1 MRVTKRSGRVED
13 VKFDNVT
20 NRISKLTEGL
30 SNSVDVTKVA
40 QQVFSSIYDGI
51 NTHEIDTLSAEI
63 CIGMI
68 TSDPDYE
75 ILATRITASN
85 IQKRAANNFHIAMR
99 KLHKAGIVTHEVL
112 EVSSKVKDDIKP
124 ERDYDFGYFGLKTLE
139 KGYLQKI
146 DGEIIE
152 TPQYMY
158 MRVAIGIHGHDT
170 ERVLETYDALS
181 KGLFIHATPTLFNA
195 GTPRPQMSSCFVA
208 GTAVFTTNR
217 GPVPIEEVCIGDNVV
232 THTGSIKPVLQTHK
246 NLLGD
251 RTLFD
256 VKIYKTPGFQVT
268 GNHRFWSITKEQLHW
283 KDEPQWNSIEH
294 LRVGDWIS
302 IPKTKL
308 NTVYE
313 ILDMYEL
320 LKDEN
325 GTEHWT
331 YSFEFDGTKMRR
343 LTHFTSEY
351 RPNGITLK
359 GEWFERYIKVDEDF
373 AWFIGSWYGDGCITY
388 QRSSA
393 KSKRTPT
400 HRGISFAQNPN
411 NTTFIEKI
419 EKIGCKYLGVH
430 ACISKSKKRNC
441 LSISFNNS
449 AIGNAFNIL
458 FGRWSS
464 GKFLWPNMYSWNR
477 NMVSAFIGGL
487 VSTDGCCTLRGNVT
501 VQLTNQ
507 PLIKSIFHLSR
518 SVGLDTSLTVG
529 SKPYKDR
536 KQYIG
541 RIQFPW
547 IPEIM
552 KWVYKHYDDNRLY
565 KSERANTTLEIDG
578 KIFLRINAKTRV
590 KDNLPEFVYTLGVK
604 DDHSYTVQGVIAENC
619 FLIANKEDSI
629 DGIYDTVKECA
640 RISKWAGGIGLHI
653 HDVRANKSHI
663 RGTNG
668 TSDGIIPM
676 LRVYNSTARY
686 VNQAGRRKGSIAV
699 YLEPWHADILDFLE
713 IRLNQGDEEARC
725 RDLFS
730 AMWIPDLFMK
740 RVESGGNWSLFCPDQ
755 AKGLSDV
762 YGKEFE
768 DLYEKYE
775 AEGLARKVVPASEV
789 WKAIIKSQ
797 SETGTPYMLYK
808 DACNEKSNHK
818 HVGTIKSSNLCVAP
832 ETKILTSKGQQIISE
847 LVDQDVEVWNGDEFS
862 NVTIR
867 QTGKNQKLLTVKTS
881 KGLELR
887 CTPYHKFW
895 IVGHNEPIEA
905 QNLEKGMKIIKH
917 SLPVINHNT
926 ENMKYAYTHGLF
938 CADGTTSSHG
948 NPKRCLF
955 KAKNNGFC
963 MRHQKN
969 LKDYEEDD
977 DGTCQAN
984 SYSEQK
990 FLDLYHVKKKLMKFI
1005 DYDYASNNDACNKI
1019 RLRLPKDID
1028 EKYTVPTECSLESK
1042 LEWFAGLID
1051 GDGCV
1056 TKHQGGRGISI
1067 QIGSIHY
1074 NFLNDVLLMLQTIG
1088 VNSRINL
1095 SRNESIKELPG
1106 GSYTCKKLWRL
1117 LIPSG
1122 GVELLKTLG
1131 LNTRRVNINTENLPN
1146 RQALHF
1152 DKIVSVEDLGET
1164 SDTFCFNEPLKH
1176 RGIFNGILTGNCT
1189 EILEY
1194 TDKDETAVC
1203 NLASI
1208 ALPKYVDVEKKEF
1221 NHEELHRVT
1230 KMVTRNLNK
1239 VIDKNFYPTENGERS
1254 NMRHRPIG
1262 IGVQGL
1268 ADVFI
1273 MLRMSFGSEESRK
1286 LNRDIFETIYH
1297 ASLESSCELAEMYGT
1312 YETFKGSP
1320 FSQGILQFDMWDRDP
1335 KFSGRYDWNA
1345 MRELVKKGTRN
1356 SLLLAPMPTA
1366 STSQILG
1373 NNECFEPYTTNIY
1386 LRRTLAGEFVV
1397 VNKHLVNDLKERGL
1411 WSKEMK
1417 DLMVKA
1423 NGSVQNIID
1432 IPDDLKELYKTV
1444 WEMSQKTIIDM
1455 AADRG
1460 VYIDQSQSMNLF
1472 VESPTLSKLSSM
1484 HMYAWKTGLKTGMYY
1499 LRSKAKARPIQFSLE
1514 AECAMCSA

>member
-30 SNSVDVTKVA
+30 SETVDVTKIA

-51 NTHEIDTLSAEI
+51 KTPEIDTLSAEI

-124 ERDYDFGYFGLKTLE
+124 ERDFEFGYFGLKTLE

-152 TPQYMY
+152 TPQYLY
-158 MRVAIGIHGHDT
+158 MRVAIGIHGHDIDH
-170 ERVLETYDALS
+170 VLETYEALS

-195 GTPRPQMSSCFVA
+195 GTPRPQMSS
-208 GTAVFTTNR
+208 
-217 GPVPIEEVCIGDNVV
+217 
-232 THTGSIKPVLQTHK
+232 
-246 NLLGD
+246 
-251 RTLFD
+251 
-256 VKIYKTPGFQVT
+256 
-268 GNHRFWSITKEQLHW
+268 
-283 KDEPQWNSIEH
+283 
-294 LRVGDWIS
+294 
-302 IPKTKL
+302 
-308 NTVYE
+308 
-313 ILDMYEL
+313 
-320 LKDEN
+320 
-325 GTEHWT
+325 
-331 YSFEFDGTKMRR
+331 
-343 LTHFTSEY
+343 
-351 RPNGITLK
+351 
-359 GEWFERYIKVDEDF
+359 
-373 AWFIGSWYGDGCITY
+373 
-388 QRSSA
+388 
-393 KSKRTPT
+393 
-400 HRGISFAQNPN
+400 
-411 NTTFIEKI
+411 
-419 EKIGCKYLGVH
+419 
-430 ACISKSKKRNC
+430 
-441 LSISFNNS
+441 
-449 AIGNAFNIL
+449 
-458 FGRWSS
+458 
-464 GKFLWPNMYSWNR
+464 
-477 NMVSAFIGGL
+477 
-487 VSTDGCCTLRGNVT
+487 
-501 VQLTNQ
+501 
-507 PLIKSIFHLSR
+507 
-518 SVGLDTSLTVG
+518 
-529 SKPYKDR
+529 
-536 KQYIG
+536 
-541 RIQFPW
+541 
-547 IPEIM
+547 
-552 KWVYKHYDDNRLY
+552 
-565 KSERANTTLEIDG
+565 
-578 KIFLRINAKTRV
+578 
-590 KDNLPEFVYTLGVK
+590 
-604 DDHSYTVQGVIAENC
+604 C

-640 RISKWAGGIGLHI
+640 RISKWAGGIGLHV

-730 AMWIPDLFMK
+730 AMWISDLFMK
-740 RVESGGNWSLFCPDQ
+740 RVESDGNWSLFCPDQ

-775 AEGLARKVVPASEV
+775 SDGIATKVVPASEI

-818 HVGTIKSSNLCVAP
+818 HVGTIKSSNLC
-832 ETKILTSKGQQIISE
+832 
-847 LVDQDVEVWNGDEFS
+847 
-862 NVTIR
+862 
-867 QTGKNQKLLTVKTS
+867 
-881 KGLELR
+881 
-887 CTPYHKFW
+887 
-895 IVGHNEPIEA
+895 
-905 QNLEKGMKIIKH
+905 
-917 SLPVINHNT
+917 
-926 ENMKYAYTHGLF
+926 
-938 CADGTTSSHG
+938 
-948 NPKRCLF
+948 
-955 KAKNNGFC
+955 
-963 MRHQKN
+963 
-969 LKDYEEDD
+969 
-977 DGTCQAN
+977 
-984 SYSEQK
+984 
-990 FLDLYHVKKKLMKFI
+990 
-1005 DYDYASNNDACNKI
+1005 
-1019 RLRLPKDID
+1019 
-1028 EKYTVPTECSLESK
+1028 
-1042 LEWFAGLID
+1042 
-1051 GDGCV
+1051 
-1056 TKHQGGRGISI
+1056 
-1067 QIGSIHY
+1067 
-1074 NFLNDVLLMLQTIG
+1074 
-1088 VNSRINL
+1088 
-1095 SRNESIKELPG
+1095 
-1106 GSYTCKKLWRL
+1106 
-1117 LIPSG
+1117 
-1122 GVELLKTLG
+1122 
-1131 LNTRRVNINTENLPN
+1131 
-1146 RQALHF
+1146 
-1152 DKIVSVEDLGET
+1152 
-1164 SDTFCFNEPLKH
+1164 
-1176 RGIFNGILTGNCT
+1176 T
-1189 EILEY
+1189 EILEF
-1194 TDKDETAVC
+1194 TDKEETAVC

-1239 VIDKNFYPTENGERS
+1239 VIDKNFYPTENGKRS

-1273 MLRMSFGSEESRK
+1273 MLRMTFGSEESRK
-1286 LNRDIFETIYH
+1286 LNIDIFETIYH
-1297 ASLESSCELAEMYGT
+1297 ASLESSCELAEMYGP

-1320 FSQGILQFDMWDRDP
+1320 FSKGILQFDMWDRDP

-1345 MRELVKKGTRN
+1345 MRKLVKKGTIN

-1472 VESPTLSKLSSM
+1472 VESPTISKLSSM

-1499 LRSKAKARPIQFSLE
+1499 LRSKAKSRPIQFSLE
-1514 AECAMCSA
+1514 AECSMCSA

>member
-30 SNSVDVTKVA
+30 SETVDVTKIA

-51 NTHEIDTLSAEI
+51 KTPEIDTLSAEI

-124 ERDYDFGYFGLKTLE
+124 ERDFEFGYFGLKTLE

-158 MRVAIGIHGHDT
+158 MRVAIGIHGHDIDH
-170 ERVLETYDALS
+170 VLETYEALS

-195 GTPRPQMSSCFVA
+195 GTPRPQMSS
-208 GTAVFTTNR
+208 
-217 GPVPIEEVCIGDNVV
+217 
-232 THTGSIKPVLQTHK
+232 
-246 NLLGD
+246 
-251 RTLFD
+251 
-256 VKIYKTPGFQVT
+256 
-268 GNHRFWSITKEQLHW
+268 
-283 KDEPQWNSIEH
+283 
-294 LRVGDWIS
+294 
-302 IPKTKL
+302 
-308 NTVYE
+308 
-313 ILDMYEL
+313 
-320 LKDEN
+320 
-325 GTEHWT
+325 
-331 YSFEFDGTKMRR
+331 
-343 LTHFTSEY
+343 
-351 RPNGITLK
+351 
-359 GEWFERYIKVDEDF
+359 
-373 AWFIGSWYGDGCITY
+373 
-388 QRSSA
+388 
-393 KSKRTPT
+393 
-400 HRGISFAQNPN
+400 
-411 NTTFIEKI
+411 
-419 EKIGCKYLGVH
+419 
-430 ACISKSKKRNC
+430 
-441 LSISFNNS
+441 
-449 AIGNAFNIL
+449 
-458 FGRWSS
+458 
-464 GKFLWPNMYSWNR
+464 
-477 NMVSAFIGGL
+477 
-487 VSTDGCCTLRGNVT
+487 
-501 VQLTNQ
+501 
-507 PLIKSIFHLSR
+507 
-518 SVGLDTSLTVG
+518 
-529 SKPYKDR
+529 
-536 KQYIG
+536 
-541 RIQFPW
+541 
-547 IPEIM
+547 
-552 KWVYKHYDDNRLY
+552 
-565 KSERANTTLEIDG
+565 
-578 KIFLRINAKTRV
+578 
-590 KDNLPEFVYTLGVK
+590 
-604 DDHSYTVQGVIAENC
+604 C

-676 LRVYNSTARY
+676 LRVYNTTARY

-740 RVESGGNWSLFCPDQ
+740 RVESDGNWSLFCPDV
-755 AKGLSDV
+755 ARGLSDV

-768 DLYEKYE
+768 ELYEKYE
-775 AEGLARKVVPASEV
+775 ADGLATKVVPASEV

-818 HVGTIKSSNLCVAP
+818 HLGTIKSSNL
-832 ETKILTSKGQQIISE
+832 
-847 LVDQDVEVWNGDEFS
+847 
-862 NVTIR
+862 
-867 QTGKNQKLLTVKTS
+867 
-881 KGLELR
+881 
-887 CTPYHKFW
+887 
-895 IVGHNEPIEA
+895 
-905 QNLEKGMKIIKH
+905 
-917 SLPVINHNT
+917 
-926 ENMKYAYTHGLF
+926 
-938 CADGTTSSHG
+938 
-948 NPKRCLF
+948 
-955 KAKNNGFC
+955 
-963 MRHQKN
+963 
-969 LKDYEEDD
+969 
-977 DGTCQAN
+977 
-984 SYSEQK
+984 
-990 FLDLYHVKKKLMKFI
+990 
-1005 DYDYASNNDACNKI
+1005 
-1019 RLRLPKDID
+1019 
-1028 EKYTVPTECSLESK
+1028 
-1042 LEWFAGLID
+1042 
-1051 GDGCV
+1051 
-1056 TKHQGGRGISI
+1056 
-1067 QIGSIHY
+1067 
-1074 NFLNDVLLMLQTIG
+1074 
-1088 VNSRINL
+1088 
-1095 SRNESIKELPG
+1095 
-1106 GSYTCKKLWRL
+1106 
-1117 LIPSG
+1117 
-1122 GVELLKTLG
+1122 
-1131 LNTRRVNINTENLPN
+1131 
-1146 RQALHF
+1146 
-1152 DKIVSVEDLGET
+1152 
-1164 SDTFCFNEPLKH
+1164 
-1176 RGIFNGILTGNCT
+1176 CT

-1239 VIDKNFYPTENGERS
+1239 VIDKNFYPTENGKRS

-1273 MLRMSFGSEESRK
+1273 MLRMTFGSEESRK
-1286 LNRDIFETIYH
+1286 LNIDIFETIYH
-1297 ASLESSCELAEMYGT
+1297 ASLESSCELAEMYGP
-1312 YETFKGSP
+1312 YESFKGSP
-1320 FSQGILQFDMWDRDP
+1320 FSKGILQFDMWDRDP

-1345 MRELVKKGTRN
+1345 MRELVKKGTMN

-1472 VESPTLSKLSSM
+1472 VESPTISKLSSM

-1499 LRSKAKARPIQFSLE
+1499 LQK
-1514 AECAMCSA
+1514 